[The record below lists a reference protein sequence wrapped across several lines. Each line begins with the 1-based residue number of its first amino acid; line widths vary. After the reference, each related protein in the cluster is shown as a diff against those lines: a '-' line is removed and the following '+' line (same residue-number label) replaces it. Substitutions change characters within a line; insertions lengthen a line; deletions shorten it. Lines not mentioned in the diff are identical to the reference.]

1 MVQLRIL
8 SGKMAGTDI
17 SARHFPFRIGR
28 SAAADL
34 QSQEDGV
41 WDLHLELALDY
52 AAGFSVT
59 ASPNALAAVNGQPVR
74 QAVLRNGDTID
85 IGALKIRFWLGPVR
99 QYGLF
104 IREWLVWIIFVLIA
118 AAQVALIYR
127 LLP

>member
-17 SARHFPFRIGR
+17 TARHFPFRIGR

-34 QSQEDGV
+34 QSHEDGI

-52 AAGFSVT
+52 SAGFIVT
-59 ASPNALAAVNGQPVR
+59 ASPNALAAVNGQPIR
-74 QAVLRNGDTID
+74 EAVLRNGDI
-85 IGALKIRFWLGPVR
+85 IEVGGLKLRFWLGAVR
-99 QYGLF
+99 QYALF
-104 IREWLVWIIFVLIA
+104 LREWLVWTVFVLIA